1 MITGINLFK
10 NVLRKHR
17 KKEERYIRGR
27 GNIEEEKEWR
37 KRLR

>member
-1 MITGINLFK
+1 MITGMNLFE
-10 NVLRKHR
+10 NVSRKHG

-27 GNIEEEKEWR
+27 GNIEEEKKIR